1 MQRSLRTLAVIA
13 LLTALAAPAWATR
26 INVVGVFGDR
36 ALVSVDGGEP
46 RTMRVG
52 QVAGTAR
59 LLEVQGNAATFEIG
73 GQRRVL
79 TLGQYGAAAA
89 SGDNAKVVLRAAQG
103 GHFFAEA
110 TVNTGTVRFMVDT
123 GATTIALS
131 ASDARRLGINYR
143 NAPMGRANTANGS
156 RPVWKVKLDSVKI
169 GDITMNGVDAMIMD
183 GGLVMPLLGMS
194 FLSRTNM
201 NQQGDTLTLTK
212 RY

>member
-1 MQRSLRTLAVIA
+1 MERRLGA
-13 LLTALAAPAWATR
+13 LLTMAAIAAWTAPAWATR

-59 LLEVQGNAATFEIG
+59 LLEVQGNAATFEID

-89 SGDNAKVVLRAAQG
+89 SGENAKVVLRAAQG
-103 GHFFAEA
+103 GHFFADA
-110 TVNTGTVRFMVDT
+110 IVNSGSMRLMVDT
-123 GATTIALS
+123 GATAVAIS
-131 ASDARRLGINYR
+131 AADARRLGIDYQA
-143 NAPMGRANTANGS
+143 APTGRVNTANGA
-156 RPVWKVKLDSVKI
+156 RTVWKVKLDTVKI
-169 GDITMNGVDAMIMD
+169 GDITMNGVDAMVLE
-183 GGLVMPLLGMS
+183 GGLAMPLLGMS

-201 NQQGDTLTLTK
+201 NQRGDTLTLTK